1 MKFKRHITDFQTWFI
16 DIFTNKCV
24 VDSTLIIEYPRCSQL
39 FVPILFTFFHFPREI
54 IARGRMN
61 EREYSRALL
70 TFLWTHNSGTPTWH
84 LAHYSLIEFYSG
96 GQMSYNQYNLLALSY
111 QPRQPKFRV
120 NCYNIPNFWMRVWL
134 HRKLFFQCNNNP
146 VISALFFKLL
156 QMKWVIIR
164 HAKINPRCT
173 VRGILLF

>member
-61 EREYSRALL
+61 EREYSQALL
-70 TFLWTHNSGTPTWH
+70 TFLWTHNSGTLTWH
-84 LAHYSLIEFYSG
+84 LAHYSLIEFYSEAKRVIINTTCWH
-96 GQMSYNQYNLLALSY
+96 YLINQVSQNSELN
-111 QPRQPKFRV
+111 
-120 NCYNIPNFWMRVWL
+120 NCYYIPNFWMRVWL
-134 HRKLFFQCNNNP
+134 HRKRFSNVTTIQ
-146 VISALFFKLL
+146 
-156 QMKWVIIR
+156 
-164 HAKINPRCT
+164 
-173 VRGILLF
+173 